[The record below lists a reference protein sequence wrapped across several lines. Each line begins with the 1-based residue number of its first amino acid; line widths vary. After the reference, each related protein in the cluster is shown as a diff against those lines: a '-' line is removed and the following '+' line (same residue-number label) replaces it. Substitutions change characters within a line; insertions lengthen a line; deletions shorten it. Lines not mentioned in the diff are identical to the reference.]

1 MDSCC
6 CVQIS
11 AYLVTVT
18 PEVVLGADVLVGVFG
33 LLGLR
38 GHVGLVLPV
47 LEPQAVG
54 VDTTEDD
61 RRDDDAVL
69 RNSWSELFD
78 CFFVPWVVV
87 EGWGLYRSVG
97 GQWVIGVSESCILDG
112 ELAPEVCGRMS
123 QRFPR
128 PIDMRSAASSS

>member
-1 MDSCC
+1 M
-6 CVQIS
+6 
-11 AYLVTVT
+11 
-18 PEVVLGADVLVGVFG
+18 
-33 LLGLR
+33 
-38 GHVGLVLPV
+38 GLVLPV

-69 RNSWSELFD
+69 RDSWSELFESS
-78 CFFVPWVVV
+78 FVFSVVV
-87 EGWGLYRSVG
+87 EGRGLYRSAG
-97 GQWVIGVSESCILDG
+97 GQWVIGVSKGCILDG
-112 ELAPEVCGRMS
+112 ELAPEICSGLG